1 MYTCVEDYLPRLQKM
16 FPKIDKRDI
25 KRMVEYGWRMFYFYN
40 LRGCDTLIEST
51 KHKYWMYC
59 GQLCSDSLKHF
70 DYYRQMLRR
79 KLRVLY
85 AKKKIQWDGYYYTA
99 LSEEEYNDYIKSI
112 KGRGRK
118 RKYFKYNN
126 KLSFK
131 IFDEAK
137 VYYSWAKYIIKFK
150 YITDMGYSF
159 YKEELKCTEVSL
171 ALVRECPDTFK
182 EIMISSNNYDLI

>member
-1 MYTCVEDYLPRLQKM
+1 MYTCVEDYLPKLQKM
-16 FPKIDKRDI
+16 FPKIDKKDI

-70 DYYRQMLRR
+70 DDYRQMLRR

-99 LSEEEYNDYIKSI
+99 LSEEEYNDYIKSM

-159 YKEELKCTEVSL
+159 YKEKLKCTEVSL
-171 ALVRECPDTFK
+171 ALVREHPDTFK